1 MGRVN
6 LFANFLSVLANR
18 QLADRPQNFCWRF
31 LQNCPL
37 KIFLAI
43 DRHYCIYTPQSR
55 IGWQNFCL
63 KILRVSICVSST
75 TSASI
80 FNKYSTLPN
89 FSIVNL
95 QMSLLAKLVI
105 FYFPWPSLN
114 IIVLN
119 NKIHLGDTVFRQL
132 GLFGDMIW
140 WDMFQL

>member
-1 MGRVN
+1 MSGYSLSFFEILSSHIMSLLILLQTAIDGSGQPLRKLSFCPCQSTIGRPPAK
-6 LFANFLSVLANR
+6 LLLTF
-18 QLADRPQNFCWRF
+18 F

-105 FYFPWPSLN
+105 FYFPCPSYS
-114 IIVLN
+114 
-119 NKIHLGDTVFRQL
+119 
-132 GLFGDMIW
+132 
-140 WDMFQL
+140 